1 MKNYLILFLTLKFL
15 SRFKIKVSYD
25 VSLLATITAWGS
37 GALIGEILLLRIIEN
52 NKIDAY
58 FRSG

>member
-1 MKNYLILFLTLKFL
+1 MKKNKNRIYTLICSVFNNYFGSGTLPGEM
-15 SRFKIKVSYD
+15 
-25 VSLLATITAWGS
+25 LLA
-37 GALIGEILLLRIIEN
+37 RIIEN